1 MGRIKRNMKKHFA
14 FLEKQK
20 EYHPTVSNSSIL
32 HQFKENLDKKLQEE
46 GKKSPTVKPQI
57 EHK

>member
-1 MGRIKRNMKKHFA
+1 MKKHFA